1 MSNNVLCMFIDLNID
16 KCVCI
21 YILVYIFVSFCMYV
35 YIYIYIHTY
44 VFVITYVHIF
54 ASIIYQYICMY
65 KYHTYINIDKA
76 LGQSTIFDKS

>member
-1 MSNNVLCMFIDLNID
+1 MSDNVLCMFIDLNID
-16 KCVCI
+16 KCVYI
-21 YILVYIFVSFCMYV
+21 YILVYIFVSFCMHV
-35 YIYIYIHTY
+35 CIYIHTY
-44 VFVITYVHIF
+44 VFMITYVHIF